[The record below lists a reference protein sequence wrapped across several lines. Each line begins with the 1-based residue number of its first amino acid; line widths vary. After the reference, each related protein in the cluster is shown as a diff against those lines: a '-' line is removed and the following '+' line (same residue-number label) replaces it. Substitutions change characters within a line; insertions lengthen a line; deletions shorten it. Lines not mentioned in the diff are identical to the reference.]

1 MRSKFDLYDA
11 YPKTEEELNM
21 PENFRT
27 NVSAGEE
34 QKSLGESLTKP
45 NVIRYT
51 ADITKDILLKI
62 DSYAKL

>member
-34 QKSLGESLTKP
+34 
-45 NVIRYT
+45 
-51 ADITKDILLKI
+51 
-62 DSYAKL
+62 